1 MALTDTNF
9 KSNILNITSGRSK
22 WEVQLKSSRQDQL
35 AQAEINRAVLMG
47 HVPQSA
53 LNWRVLLQQCCQN
66 SLLTLVLL
74 ISEDLLKSC
83 SSWQWLNQAPG
94 DDL

>member
-1 MALTDTNF
+1 MGNAA
-9 KSNILNITSGRSK
+9 
-22 WEVQLKSSRQDQL
+22 EE

-53 LNWRVLLQQCCQN
+53 LTCRVLLQQCCQN
-66 SLLTLVLL
+66 SFLTLVLL
-74 ISEDLLKSC
+74 ISIDLLKSC
-83 SSWQWLNQAPG
+83 SSWQWLSQALG